1 MKADVESSNDS
12 AKETAMTNRFC
23 KQIILHQLGKR
34 YNRDWIF
41 RNIDLRFEAGNSY
54 ALTGSNGSGKSTL
67 LQVLAGLIQPSE
79 GNISFIYNADKKL
92 IELDEVYQHVAL
104 AAPYLELIEEL
115 TANEFLDFHRS
126 FKKLNDSNQSILDS
140 VQLTQAANKQI
151 RYFSSG
157 MKQRLKLAQAFFS
170 ETSILLL
177 DEPTTNLDQSGIEL
191 YEKLIREQTRNRML
205 VISSNEPNEYR
216 VCDTVIRVED
226 YKK

>member
-1 MKADVESSNDS
+1 
-12 AKETAMTNRFC
+12 MTNRFC
-23 KQIILHQLGKR
+23 QHITLQQLGKR

-41 RNIDLRFEAGNSY
+41 RNIDLRFEAGNRY
-54 ALTGSNGSGKSTL
+54 ALTGANGSGKSTL
-67 LQVLAGLIQPSE
+67 LQVLAGLIQPSQ
-79 GNISFIYNADKKL
+79 GNIRFEYADGKS
-92 IELDEVYQHVAL
+92 IELDEVYRHVAL
-104 AAPYLELIEEL
+104 AAPYLEMIEEL
-115 TANEFLDFHRS
+115 TAMEFLDFHRS
-126 FKKLNDSNQSILDS
+126 FKNLYDSNQVILDF
-140 VQLTQAANKQI
+140 VQLSQAANKQI
-151 RYFSSG
+151 RYYSSG

-205 VISSNEPNEYR
+205 IISSNEPNEYR

>member
-1 MKADVESSNDS
+1 
-12 AKETAMTNRFC
+12 MTNRFC
-23 KQIILHQLGKR
+23 QHIILHQLGKR

-41 RNIDLRFEAGNSY
+41 RNIDLRFKIGCSY
-54 ALTGSNGSGKSTL
+54 ALTGNNGSGKSTL

-79 GNISFIYNADKKL
+79 GSISFVYNTDETI

-126 FKKLNDSNQSILDS
+126 FKKLTGSNESILTDI
-140 VQLTQAANKQI
+140 QLEQAANKQI
-151 RYFSSG
+151 RYYSSG

-177 DEPTTNLDQSGIEL
+177 DEPTTNLDHSGIEL
-191 YEKLIREQTRNRML
+191 YRKLLEGQTRNRML
-205 VISSNEPNEYR
+205 VISSNEPEEYR
-216 VCDTVIRVED
+216 VCNTVIRVED
-226 YKK
+226 YK